1 MKILKLLS
9 SLLPFIIYLA
19 FFQFQSISFSN
30 EAVDIWNIEKKVIEE
45 NNVEENL
52 ELENIMVQPVDNLN
66 DEILRDEN
74 LTKSEISLVGIYDPE
89 EYSLTIDMWS
99 NSDGNN
105 IKSILNRIDQENL
118 SEDSISILDIALL
131 TNSYSPRFNISE
143 NEFNNFKINY
153 LIKKR
158 DFKQIENFINL
169 NPNLEENKKLIKF
182 YADFFLTNSNIDKA
196 CSILLN
202 KNLFNDNYLIKF
214 KIYCLIHDN
223 NKEEAQL
230 IYDLQVENGFDDIFF
245 EKKFNILMNYQNE
258 NNENVSEKNI
268 LDFHLSHRTSKN
280 FNFIPSETTDQIIW
294 DYLSSSNLL
303 EDVNLIDLDNE
314 EKIKVV
320 EKATH
325 QKNYKEKDLLN
336 LYKRFQFNI
345 NQLINAQNNYE
356 LLPSYEGRA
365 LLYQKLLLSK
375 DINEIL
381 NLTSK
386 LKSSF
391 EADGISEAFSSE
403 LEKFLNNIKKEDVPS
418 NFTTFYEK
426 YAANEILNKDK
437 KIKFNNKVIHQSKLI
452 NHFLEK
458 QNNNKTENDLE
469 DILKKTKKNKK
480 YFVSKKDIILLE
492 SLKSDGINFPKKY
505 ENMYEENS
513 EIPNDIQAYIENS
526 ESGMMLLRLVELIG
540 QDEVLILDID
550 TIGFIISALNQ
561 MNMDVIRNKIILEIM
576 PSRV

>member
-245 EKKFNILMNYQNE
+245 EKIQYFNELPNE

-268 LDFHLSHRTSKN
+268 YHLSHSTSKN
-280 FNFIPSETTDQIIW
+280 FNFIPSETTDQIIGTIFHH
-294 DYLSSSNLL
+294 LTFRRCKSC
-303 EDVNLIDLDNE
+303 DLDNE

-325 QKNYKEKDLLN
+325 QK
-336 LYKRFQFNI
+336 I
-345 NQLINAQNNYE
+345 
-356 LLPSYEGRA
+356 
-365 LLYQKLLLSK
+365 
-375 DINEIL
+375 
-381 NLTSK
+381 
-386 LKSSF
+386 
-391 EADGISEAFSSE
+391 
-403 LEKFLNNIKKEDVPS
+403 IKK
-418 NFTTFYEK
+418 
-426 YAANEILNKDK
+426 
-437 KIKFNNKVIHQSKLI
+437 KIC
-452 NHFLEK
+452 
-458 QNNNKTENDLE
+458 
-469 DILKKTKKNKK
+469 
-480 YFVSKKDIILLE
+480 
-492 SLKSDGINFPKKY
+492 
-505 ENMYEENS
+505 
-513 EIPNDIQAYIENS
+513 
-526 ESGMMLLRLVELIG
+526 
-540 QDEVLILDID
+540 
-550 TIGFIISALNQ
+550 
-561 MNMDVIRNKIILEIM
+561 
-576 PSRV
+576 

>member
-1 MKILKLLS
+1 
-9 SLLPFIIYLA
+9 
-19 FFQFQSISFSN
+19 
-30 EAVDIWNIEKKVIEE
+30 
-45 NNVEENL
+45 
-52 ELENIMVQPVDNLN
+52 MVQPVDNLN
-66 DEILRDEN
+66 DEILSDEK
-74 LTKSEISLVGIYDPE
+74 LIKSEVSLIGIYDPE

-105 IKSILNRIDQENL
+105 IKSIMKRIDQENL
-118 SEDSISILDIALL
+118 SEDSLSILDIALL

-143 NEFNNFKINY
+143 NEFNNFKVNY

-158 DFKQIENFINL
+158 DFEQIKNFVNL

-182 YADFFLTNSNIDKA
+182 YADHFLTNSNIDTA

-258 NNENVSEKNI
+258 NNEDVSEKNI

-303 EDVNLIDLDNE
+303 EDINLIDLDNE

-386 LKSSF
+386 LKYSF

-403 LEKFLNNIKKEDVPS
+403 LEKFLNNINKEDVPS

-469 DILKKTKKNKK
+469 DILKKAKKNKK

-540 QDEVLILDID
+540 QDKVLILDID
-550 TIGFIISALNQ
+550 TIEFIISALNQ